1 MRRKKEV
8 MRSGLI
14 SLSICALLASC
25 NQGFDNDE
33 SFSSGVSNSVLETPA
48 LDANCFTTLTNSD
61 GTESV
66 KVTWPVVYGA
76 NGYSVNVSRVDNPA
90 SPEKIIGDSIVDGCS
105 VTFLKEEDTKYRITV
120 LALGGKDGNTD
131 SETGRYDYST
141 YLPATLIP
149 EGTDIADY
157 INSNLPNSS
166 SEEQVFELKGG
177 AEYTMNSLADFK
189 FNNVTLRSDKNSR
202 AIIKIGENGGFLIQ
216 AGFKMKYIN
225 VDCSDMVAEGGVLGL
240 GKMEIV
246 DNKVTTADSA
256 KYAHI
261 STEVLGYKAFEANQD
276 GYVIL
281 DPVIIQD
288 CNFKNVRNSLLYAN
302 KAPWSLYDFRI
313 TGCIVQLNNS
323 GSYSVLNLEGSPIK
337 NGLIKNCTI
346 RNNTFYNVQENSKA
360 YFIRYNN
367 SSNAQ
372 PKKIFGKTDNSAS
385 YIVEY
390 NTFCRTM
397 TGKDFANQLPNT
409 NTIKTYCSYNIFED
423 VYRLYQFIQ
432 SQTASTTVGNTIC
445 GITNS
450 LDSKDTGAK
459 KDSNGNPF
467 ATAETQGFTDWSKEL
482 DLTAANGGVDFTPTG
497 SVAKQNKSGDPRWYK

>member
-14 SLSICALLASC
+14 SLAICALLASC

-131 SETGRYDYST
+131 SETGRYEYST

-177 AEYTMNSLADFK
+177 AEYTMNSLANFK
-189 FNNVTLRSDKNSR
+189 MNKVTLRGDKNSR
-202 AIIKIGENGGFLIQ
+202 AIIKVGENGGFMIH

-225 VDCSDMVAEGGVLGL
+225 VDCTDMTAEDGVLGL
-240 GKMEIV
+240 GKLE
-246 DNKVTTADSA
+246 NAADSA
-256 KYAHI
+256 MCASI
-261 STEVLGYKAFEANQD
+261 TTEALGYKALGTSVQD
-276 GYVIL
+276 GYVIV
-281 DPVIIQD
+281 DPVVIQD
-288 CNFKNVRNSLLYAN
+288 CNFKNVTKSFLYGN
-302 KAPWSLYDFRI
+302 KKNWSLYDFRI

-323 GSYSVLNLEGSPIK
+323 GSSTVFNLYGAS
-337 NGLIKNCTI
+337 NGLIKNFTI
-346 RNNTFYNVQENSKA
+346 RNSTFYNIQENSSA
-360 YFIRYNN
+360 YFLRY
-367 SSNAQ
+367 SHPSNAQ
-372 PKKIFGKTDNSAS
+372 PKKIFGDSDPNGS
-385 YIVEY
+385 YVIEY

-397 TGKDFANQLPNT
+397 TGKDFANNVAT
-409 NTIKTYCSYNIFED
+409 VNTITISCCYNIFED
-423 VYRLYQFIQ
+423 VNRISKLIQ
-432 SQTASTTVGNTIC
+432 NSYVKTVKGNTIC
-445 GITNS
+445 GITKDV
-450 LDSKDTGAK
+450 DSTDKEK
-459 KDSNGNPF
+459 Y
-467 ATAETQGFTDWSKEL
+467 ATVEVQGFTDWSKEL
-482 DLTAANGGVDFTPTG
+482 DLTATNGGVDFTPTG
-497 SVAKQNKSGDPRWYK
+497 SVANQNKSGDPRWYK

>member
-14 SLSICALLASC
+14 SLAICALLASC

-105 VTFLKEEDTKYRITV
+105 VTFLKEEDTKYRISV

-177 AEYTMNSLADFK
+177 AEYTMNSLANFK
-189 FNNVTLRSDKNSR
+189 MNKVTLRGDKNSR
-202 AIIKIGENGGFLIQ
+202 AIIKVGENGGFMIH

-225 VDCSDMVAEGGVLGL
+225 VDCTDMTAEGGILGL
-240 GKMEIV
+240 GKLE
-246 DNKVTTADSA
+246 NAADSA
-256 KYAHI
+256 MCASI
-261 STEVLGYKAFEANQD
+261 TTEALGYKALGTSVQD
-276 GYVIL
+276 GYVIV
-281 DPVIIQD
+281 DPVVIQD
-288 CNFKNVRNSLLYAN
+288 CNFKNVPKSLLYGN
-302 KAPWSLYDFRI
+302 KKNWSLYDFRI
-313 TGCIVQLNNS
+313 TGCIVQLNNA
-323 GSYSVLNLEGSPIK
+323 GSSNSVLHLQGAS
-337 NGLIKNCTI
+337 NGLIKNCTL
-346 RNNTFYNVQENSKA
+346 RNNTFYNVQENSSA
-360 YFIRYNN
+360 YFLRYSN

-372 PKKIFGKTDNSAS
+372 PKKIFGDSDQTGS
-385 YIVEY
+385 YVIEH

-397 TGKDFANQLPNT
+397 TGKDFANNIST
-409 NTIKTYCSYNIFED
+409 VSTISISCCYNIFED
-423 VYRLYQFIQ
+423 VFRINKLIHNNYIK
-432 SQTASTTVGNTIC
+432 TVKGNTIC
-445 GITNS
+445 GITNGV
-450 LDSKDTGAK
+450 DSTDKEK
-459 KDSNGNPF
+459 Y
-467 ATAETQGFTDWSKEL
+467 ATEEVQGFTDWSKEL
-482 DLTAANGGVDFTPTG
+482 DLTATNGGVDFTPTG

>member
-14 SLSICALLASC
+14 SLAICALLASC

-105 VTFLKEEDTKYRITV
+105 VTFLKEEDTKYRISV

-177 AEYTMNSLADFK
+177 AEYTMNSLANFK
-189 FNNVTLRSDKNSR
+189 MNKVTLRGDKNSR
-202 AIIKIGENGGFLIQ
+202 AIIKVGENGGFMIH

-225 VDCSDMVAEGGVLGL
+225 VDCSDMTAEGGILGL
-240 GKMEIV
+240 GKLE
-246 DNKVTTADSA
+246 NAADSA
-256 KYAHI
+256 MCASI
-261 STEVLGYKAFEANQD
+261 TTEALGYKALGANQD
-276 GYVIL
+276 GYVIV
-281 DPVIIQD
+281 DPVVIQD
-288 CNFKNVRNSLLYAN
+288 CNFKNVPKSLLYGN
-302 KAPWSLYDFRI
+302 KKNWSLYDFRI
-313 TGCIVQLNNS
+313 TGCIVQLNNA
-323 GSYSVLNLEGSPIK
+323 GSSNSVLHLQGAS
-337 NGLIKNCTI
+337 NGLIKNCTL
-346 RNNTFYNVQENSKA
+346 RNNTFYNVQENSSA
-360 YFIRYNN
+360 YFLRYSN

-372 PKKIFGKTDNSAS
+372 PKKIFGDAKAS
-385 YIVEY
+385 YVIEH

-397 TGKDFANQLPNT
+397 TGKDFANNLANT
-409 NTIKTYCSYNIFED
+409 NTITTYCCYNIFED
-423 VYRLYQFIQ
+423 VFRLYQFV
-432 SQTASTTVGNTIC
+432 QTQTVRTTIGNTIS
-445 GITNS
+445 GITNAVNS
-450 LDSKDTGAK
+450 NDNGGR
-459 KDSNGNPF
+459 KDSNGNPL
-467 ATAETQGFTDWSKEL
+467 ATEEVQGFTDWSKEL
-482 DLTAANGGVDFTPTG
+482 DLTATNGGVDFTPTG
-497 SVAKQNKSGDPRWYK
+497 SVAIQNKSGDPRWYK

>member
-14 SLSICALLASC
+14 SLAICALLASC

-105 VTFLKEEDTKYRITV
+105 VTFLKEEDTKYRISV

-166 SEEQVFELKGG
+166 SEELVFELKGG
-177 AEYTMNSLADFK
+177 AEYTMNSLANFK
-189 FNNVTLRSDKNSR
+189 MNKVTLRGDKNSR
-202 AIIKIGENGGFLIQ
+202 AIIKVGENGGFMIH

-225 VDCSDMVAEGGVLGL
+225 VDCSDMTAENGVIGL
-240 GKMEIV
+240 GKLE
-246 DNKVTTADSA
+246 NAADSA
-256 KYAHI
+256 MCASI
-261 STEVLGYKAFEANQD
+261 STEALGYKASGANQNCF
-276 GYVIL
+276 VIL

-288 CNFKNVRNSLLYAN
+288 CNFKNVKKSLLYGN
-302 KAPWSLYDFRI
+302 KKNWSLYDFRI

-323 GSYSVLNLEGSPIK
+323 GSSSVLHLQGASS
-337 NGLIKNCTI
+337 GLIKNCTI
-346 RNNTFYNVQENSKA
+346 RNNTFYNIQENSSA
-360 YFIRYNN
+360 YFIRYSNA
-367 SSNAQ
+367 SNAQ
-372 PKKIFGKTDNSAS
+372 PKKIFGDTNNSAS

-409 NTIKTYCSYNIFED
+409 NTIKTYCCYNIFED
-423 VYRLYQFIQ
+423 VINLYQFMQ
-432 SQTASTTVGNTIC
+432 SQTVRTTIGNTIS
-445 GITNS
+445 GITNTVNS
-450 LDSKDTGAK
+450 NDKGGR
-459 KDSNGNPF
+459 KDSNGNPY
-467 ATAETQGFTDWSKEL
+467 ATEEVQGFTDWSKEL
-482 DLTAANGGVDFTPTG
+482 DLTATNGGVDFTPTG

>member
-14 SLSICALLASC
+14 SLAICALLASC

-66 KVTWPVVYGA
+66 KVTWPVIYGA

-177 AEYTMNSLADFK
+177 AEYTMNSLANFK
-189 FNNVTLRSDKNSR
+189 MNKVTLRGDKNSR
-202 AIIKIGENGGFLIQ
+202 AIIKVGENGGFMIH

-225 VDCSDMVAEGGVLGL
+225 VDCTDMTAEGGVLGL
-240 GKMEIV
+240 GKLE
-246 DNKVTTADSA
+246 NAADSA
-256 KYAHI
+256 MCASI
-261 STEVLGYKAFEANQD
+261 TTEALGYKALGASQD
-276 GYVIL
+276 GYVIV
-281 DPVIIQD
+281 DPVVIQD
-288 CNFKNVRNSLLYAN
+288 CNFKNVTKSFLYGN
-302 KAPWSLYDFRI
+302 KKNWSLYDFRI

-323 GSYSVLNLEGSPIK
+323 GSSTVFNLYGAS
-337 NGLIKNCTI
+337 NGLIKNFTI
-346 RNNTFYNVQENSKA
+346 RNSTFYNIQENSSA
-360 YFIRYNN
+360 YFLRYSN
-367 SSNAQ
+367 SSNAN
-372 PKKIFGKTDNSAS
+372 PMKVFGESNGS
-385 YIVEY
+385 YVLEH

-397 TGKDFANQLPNT
+397 TGKDFANNVATVSTVTFTCQ
-409 NTIKTYCSYNIFED
+409 YNIFED
-423 VYRLYQFIQ
+423 VFRLSKFIHNNY
-432 SQTASTTVGNTIC
+432 VKYVKGNTIC
-445 GITNS
+445 GITQTV
-450 LDSKDTGAK
+450 DSTDKEK
-459 KDSNGNPF
+459 Y
-467 ATAETQGFTDWSKEL
+467 ATEEVQGFTDWSKEL
-482 DLTAANGGVDFTPTG
+482 DLTATNGGVDFTPTG